1 MEMHVLHDR
10 FARPAH
16 QRQMVIDYPTNDTA
30 SEDGQRIESLTE
42 RTNNTP
48 GCVARESRSMRPP
61 EKGEPMLL
69 EASQQAPG

>member
-1 MEMHVLHDR
+1 
-10 FARPAH
+10 
-16 QRQMVIDYPTNDTA
+16 MVIDHPANETA

-48 GCVARESRSMRPP
+48 GFVARESRSTGLP

-69 EASQQAPG
+69 EASPQAPG